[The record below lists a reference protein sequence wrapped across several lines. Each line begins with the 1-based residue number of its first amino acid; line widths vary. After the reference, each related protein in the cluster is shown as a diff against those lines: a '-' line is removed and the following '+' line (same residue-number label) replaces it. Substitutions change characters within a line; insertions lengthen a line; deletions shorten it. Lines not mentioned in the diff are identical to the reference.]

1 VSPSVD
7 PARRSAG
14 VALLLRRLAVDVTP
28 LRRSRDFR
36 LLWLGELVS
45 ETGSNITLVALY
57 VQVFRLTHSALAVGA
72 IGIVQLVGVVGASVL
87 AGPLIDRADRRRLLV
102 VSQVGQAG
110 ASALLLAGALAGRPP
125 LGLVYLGAALIAGF
139 AGFGLSTRSA
149 LTPNLVPTE
158 LLSSALALNQVM
170 WNTCLIVGP
179 AIGGVIV
186 ASVGLAWA
194 YGADVISFTATIGAA
209 LLMAPRP
216 PRRESGTATATTGWQ
231 RITEGFRYLR
241 GRRVLQSTFIVDLVA
256 MIFGMPR
263 ALFPVL
269 AVVQFHRGPEVV
281 GALFSAVSVGAV
293 LGALTTGWVRHVH
306 RQGLAVLVAVAIW
319 GLGITAF
326 GVVGPHLW
334 LALACLAL
342 AGGADVISAVFRST
356 ILQQT
361 VPDDLRGRLSAVHI
375 LVVTGGPRLGDFE
388 AGTVASLFT
397 PTISIVTGGLACLV
411 GVAVLALVVPEFARY
426 RVGDPT

>member
-1 VSPSVD
+1 
-7 PARRSAG
+7 
-14 VALLLRRLAVDVTP
+14 VAT
-28 LRRSRDFR
+28 
-36 LLWLGELVS
+36 
-45 ETGSNITLVALY
+45 I
-57 VQVFRLTHSALAVGA
+57 
-72 IGIVQLVGVVGASVL
+72 GASVF
-87 AGPLIDRADRRRLLV
+87 AGPLIDRADRRTLLV
-102 VSQVGQAG
+102 FSQIGQAG

-125 LGLVYLGAALIAGF
+125 LGLVYLGAALIAGL
-139 AGFGLSTRSA
+139 AGFALSTRSA
-149 LTPNLVPTE
+149 LTPNLVPGE
-158 LLSSALALNQVM
+158 LLPSALALNQVM

-179 AIGGVIV
+179 AVGGVVV
-186 ASVGLAWA
+186 ASAGLAWA
-194 YGADVISFTATIGAA
+194 YGADVISFSATIVAA

-216 PRRESGTATATTGWQ
+216 PRADSGTATAGRGWE

-241 GRRVLQSTFIVDLVA
+241 GRRVLQSTFVVDLIA

-281 GALFSAVSVGAV
+281 GALFSAVAVGAV
-293 LGALTTGWVRHVH
+293 LGALTTGWVRHVR

-326 GVVGPHLW
+326 GLVGPHLW

-342 AGGADVISAVFRST
+342 AGGADVISAVFRGT

-388 AGTVASLFT
+388 AGGIASLFT
-397 PTISIVTGGLACLV
+397 PTVSVVTGGLACLV
-411 GVAVLALVVPEFARY
+411 GVAVLAFVVPEFARY
-426 RVGDPT
+426 RVGDRT